1 MKKINDILTHIETL
15 PEFKKFNTIKSIAK
29 FIDILPAKLKNGIKF
44 AYVKNRTLFFV
55 LTHQV
60 YKMEFKYNKEEI
72 KNLLEKYQF
81 DDISDIDFFV
91 TNNINVEKN
100 KKIEDT
106 KYEERSLG
114 IFENKVKD
122 EKLFSKFEN
131 IRKIIKESRNI

>member
-1 MKKINDILTHIETL
+1 MKKINDILTHIENL
-15 PEFKKFNTIKSIAK
+15 PEFKKFNTIKSISK

-81 DDISDIDFFV
+81 SDIIDIDFFV
-91 TNNINVEKN
+91 TNSIDIEKS
-100 KKIEDT
+100 KTMESE
-106 KYEERSLG
+106 KYKERSLG
-114 IFENKVKD
+114 IFENRVED
-122 EKLFSKFEN
+122 EKLYLKFEN
-131 IRKIIKESRNI
+131 IRKIIKDSKST

>member
-1 MKKINDILTHIETL
+1 
-15 PEFKKFNTIKSIAK
+15 
-29 FIDILPAKLKNGIKF
+29 
-44 AYVKNRTLFFV
+44 
-55 LTHQV
+55 
-60 YKMEFKYNKEEI
+60 MEFKYNKEEI

-122 EKLFSKFEN
+122 EKLFLKFEN
-131 IRKIIKESRNI
+131 IRKIIKESKNT